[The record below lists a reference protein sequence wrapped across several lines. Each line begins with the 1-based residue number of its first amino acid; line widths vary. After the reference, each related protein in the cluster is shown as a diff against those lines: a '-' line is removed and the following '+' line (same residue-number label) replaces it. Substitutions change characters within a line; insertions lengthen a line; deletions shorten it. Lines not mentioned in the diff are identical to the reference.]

1 MNCIVIVE
9 KNDNKIEN
17 SSLEC
22 ISIAN
27 KISENVIVITDIH
40 DEKIIKSINADILLV
55 IDDIEKISLYD
66 EEIKKYEDSFFIMS
80 DSLINKK
87 IASQLSEIFKLPVVS
102 NIINLKVLNSVFYCE
117 SSSYNNNVISGIN
130 IQSGSC
136 IFLIKNNSF
145 EIETSNHK
153 ESELIYL
160 KSKTKHL
167 FQMKILDKK
176 DLNNKISLS
185 DAKIVVSAGRGLKS
199 SENWEMIEKL
209 AHLLGAATACSKPV
223 SDLGWR
229 PHSEHVGQTGI
240 KISPEI
246 YFAIGISGAIQHLA
260 GVNSSKKIIVI
271 NIDSDAPF
279 FNNADYGIIGDAFE
293 IIPEIIQC
301 LEKIKNDKS

>member
-40 DEKIIKSINADILLV
+40 DEKIIKSINADILLI

-117 SSSYNNNVISGIN
+117 SSSYNNNVISSIN
-130 IQSGSC
+130 IQSGGC
-136 IFLIKNNSF
+136 IF
-145 EIETSNHK
+145 
-153 ESELIYL
+153 
-160 KSKTKHL
+160 
-167 FQMKILDKK
+167 
-176 DLNNKISLS
+176 
-185 DAKIVVSAGRGLKS
+185 
-199 SENWEMIEKL
+199 
-209 AHLLGAATACSKPV
+209 
-223 SDLGWR
+223 
-229 PHSEHVGQTGI
+229 
-240 KISPEI
+240 
-246 YFAIGISGAIQHLA
+246 
-260 GVNSSKKIIVI
+260 
-271 NIDSDAPF
+271 
-279 FNNADYGIIGDAFE
+279 
-293 IIPEIIQC
+293 
-301 LEKIKNDKS
+301 